1 MKLINLPH
9 EKIKA
14 PKSASELVIMEP
26 CVKPG
31 TLNTAS
37 LKTETESFLLIT

>member
-1 MKLINLPH
+1 MRWLIWLMR
-9 EKIKA
+9 KSKA
-14 PKSASELVIMEP
+14 PKSASELVMEP